1 MMVFGSGFDFIFA
14 VFLIAF
20 VCIFVYIV
28 WGNLKTWNE
37 NNNSPIITA
46 PAVVVDRRSRLVH
59 HGNGGHTRRFYVTFA
74 IEDEGGEKKD
84 EIEFS
89 VRRSV
94 YYSLNT
100 GDKVRITYQ
109 GTRFHGVE

>member
-1 MMVFGSGFDFIFA
+1 MMVFGSGFDFIFGLFFI
-14 VFLIAF
+14 VF

-28 WGNLKTWNE
+28 WGSIRIWNE

-46 PAVVVDRRSRLVH
+46 PAVVVNRRSRLAH

-74 IEDEGGEKKD
+74 IEGEGGEKKD
-84 EIEFS
+84 EIEFR

-94 YYSLNT
+94 YYSLEVE
-100 GDKVRITYQ
+100 DKVRITYQ